1 MTKLLFASFGIAIIF
16 TITVVTVNQYNTR
29 NYKPEIF
36 IEIEKNYS
44 YEINRD
50 KFGVPHVYGAKDKDA
65 AFAFAFAQAEDDLE
79 HVEMMMKMSRGE
91 LSNFTINS
99 NSIAA
104 LYTLITGKGD
114 ILENLEAI
122 EGVELDFLFK
132 FFNVKETVRQK
143 IDEIPNE
150 TIEYIKGYA
159 DGLNF
164 YAAKNPNLVDQS
176 LYPATVRDLV
186 AGMTFRMPLFYG
198 IDHSISE
205 LISLMDD
212 EVKEVVKV
220 KNALSNNHV
229 VASINSYF
237 KPSGSNAFAVAKSRS
252 QDNETLLV
260 INSHQPLTGPVAWY
274 EIHLKSD
281 EGLNIM
287 GGTFPGSPFIHV
299 GFNENLGWGA
309 TVNQPDLAD
318 IYKLDLNPRDN
329 NQYLLDG
336 KWENFTEINQNF
348 KVKLFGPF
356 SINYPIPMHYSK
368 HGPVLKDNNKAYALR
383 FVGMHDVNHSTA
395 WLKMNKSKN
404 LSQWLEALKMQ
415 EIASLNLVYADKED
429 NIYFVHNVKSPIRN
443 SNYDWKKVLPG
454 NDSSLI
460 WTEFHPFENI
470 PQILNPSS
478 GYIFSTNQNPF
489 FVTANEDNL
498 LPENYN
504 PTMGFQTRTT
514 NRAYRAYELLD
525 KDTSISFNEIS
536 QYKHDNKFSYNSRQ
550 YRFMS
555 EIFNHKFSDK
565 KLINAQEFLAEWD
578 LGTDSNNLQAAF
590 GVCILSPEWLA
601 EITREPQPDPI
612 LTFTNCV
619 DEFYKNF
626 GTLSIKWSEVNF
638 LERGSKLVHIQGGP
652 DVLRAIY
659 APRSEDGI
667 LKAVAGDGLYIHLKW
682 DSNKKQISKS
692 IHQFGSATMNMNS
705 PHYDDQINLFA
716 NEELKNTFFN

>member
-578 LGTDSNNLQAAF
+578 LGTDSNNLHAAF

>member
-65 AFAFAFAQAEDDLE
+65 AFAFALAQAEDDLE

-176 LYPATVRDLV
+176 LYPATVRDLI

-220 KNALSNNHV
+220 KNALSNSHV

-525 KDTSISFNEIS
+525 KDTSISFDEIS

-578 LGTDSNNLQAAF
+578 LGTDSNNLHAAF

-692 IHQFGSATMNMNS
+692 IHQFGSSTMNMNS
-705 PHYDDQINLFA
+705 PHYDLSLIHI
-716 NEELKNTFFN
+716 

>member
-16 TITVVTVNQYNTR
+16 TIIVVTVNQYNTR

-176 LYPATVRDLV
+176 LYPATVSDLV

>member
-65 AFAFAFAQAEDDLE
+65 AFAFALAQAEDDLE

-132 FFNVKETVRQK
+132 FFNVKETVTQK

-220 KNALSNNHV
+220 NNALSNNHV

-336 KWENFTEINQNF
+336 KWENFIEINQNF

-443 SNYDWKKVLPG
+443 SNYDWKQVLPG

-504 PTMGFQTRTT
+504 PTMGFQTRIT

-565 KLINAQEFLAEWD
+565 KLINAQEFLTEWD
-578 LGTDSNNLQAAF
+578 LGTDSNNLHAAF

-601 EITREPQPDPI
+601 EITRQPQPDPI

-619 DEFYKNF
+619 EEFYKNF

-659 APRSEDGI
+659 APRSKDGI
-667 LKAVAGDGLYIHLKW
+667 LRAVAGDGLYIHLKW

>member
-1 MTKLLFASFGIAIIF
+1 MTKLLFASFGIVIIF

-29 NYKPEIF
+29 NYNPEIF

-65 AFAFAFAQAEDDLE
+65 AFAFALAQAEDDLE

-132 FFNVKETVRQK
+132 FFNVKETVTQK

-498 LPENYN
+498 MPENYN

-565 KLINAQEFLAEWD
+565 KLINAQEFLTEWD
-578 LGTDSNNLQAAF
+578 LGTDSNNLHAAF

>member
-65 AFAFAFAQAEDDLE
+65 AFAFALAQAEDDLE

-132 FFNVKETVRQK
+132 FFNVKETVTQK

-498 LPENYN
+498 MPENYN

-578 LGTDSNNLQAAF
+578 LGTDSNNLHAAF

-682 DSNKKQISKS
+682 DRNKKQISKS

>member
-44 YEINRD
+44 YKINRD

-65 AFAFAFAQAEDDLE
+65 AFAFALAQAEDDLE
-79 HVEMMMKMSRGE
+79 HVEMMIKMSRGE

-143 IDEIPNE
+143 IDEIPDE

-336 KWENFTEINQNF
+336 KWENFKEINQNF

-525 KDTSISFNEIS
+525 KDTSISFDEIS

-555 EIFNHKFSDK
+555 EIFNHKFSDT
-565 KLINAQEFLAEWD
+565 KLINAQEFLTEWN
-578 LGTDSNNLQAAF
+578 LGTDSNNLHAAF

-692 IHQFGSATMNMNS
+692 IHQFGSATMNINS

>member
-65 AFAFAFAQAEDDLE
+65 AFAFALAQAEDDLE

-132 FFNVKETVRQK
+132 FFDVKETVTQK

-150 TIEYIKGYA
+150 AIEYIKGYA

-220 KNALSNNHV
+220 NNALSNNHV

-318 IYKLDLNPRDN
+318 IYRLDLNPRDN

-336 KWENFTEINQNF
+336 KWENLKEINQNF

-429 NIYFVHNVKSPIRN
+429 NIYFVHNVKSPIRD

-460 WTEFHPFENI
+460 WTEFHPFEDI

-578 LGTDSNNLQAAF
+578 LGTDSNNLHAAF

>member
-65 AFAFAFAQAEDDLE
+65 AFAFALAQAEDDLE

-143 IDEIPNE
+143 IDEIPDE

-318 IYKLDLNPRDN
+318 IYKLDLNPHDN

-336 KWENFTEINQNF
+336 KWENFEEINQNF

-460 WTEFHPFENI
+460 WTEFHPFESI

-489 FVTANEDNL
+489 FVTAIEDNL
-498 LPENYN
+498 MPENYN

-525 KDTSISFNEIS
+525 KDTSISFDEIS

-555 EIFNHKFSDK
+555 EIFNHKFSDT
-565 KLINAQEFLAEWD
+565 KLINAQEFLTEWD
-578 LGTDSNNLQAAF
+578 LGTDSNNLHAAF

-638 LERGSKLVHIQGGP
+638 LERGTKLVHIQGGP

>member
-36 IEIEKNYS
+36 IEIEKDYS

-150 TIEYIKGYA
+150 TLEYIKGYA

-555 EIFNHKFSDK
+555 EIFNHKFFDK

-692 IHQFGSATMNMNS
+692 IHQFGSCLLYTS
-705 PHYDDQINLFA
+705 PSPRDRG
-716 NEELKNTFFN
+716 

>member
-65 AFAFAFAQAEDDLE
+65 AFAFALAQAEDDLE
-79 HVEMMMKMSRGE
+79 HVEMMIKMSRGE

>member
-1 MTKLLFASFGIAIIF
+1 MTKLLFACFGIAIFF

-237 KPSGSNAFAVAKSRS
+237 KPSGSNTFAVAKSRS

-318 IYKLDLNPRDN
+318 IYKLELNPRDN

-336 KWENFTEINQNF
+336 KWKNFKEINQKF

-498 LPENYN
+498 MPENYN

-525 KDTSISFNEIS
+525 KDTSISFDEIS

-555 EIFNHKFSDK
+555 EIFNHKFFDK
-565 KLINAQEFLAEWD
+565 KLINAQEFLTEWD
-578 LGTDSNNLQAAF
+578 LGTDSNNLHAAF

-638 LERGSKLVHIQGGP
+638 LERGSKLIHIQGGP

>member
-1 MTKLLFASFGIAIIF
+1 M
-16 TITVVTVNQYNTR
+16 
-29 NYKPEIF
+29 
-36 IEIEKNYS
+36 
-44 YEINRD
+44 
-50 KFGVPHVYGAKDKDA
+50 
-65 AFAFAFAQAEDDLE
+65 
-79 HVEMMMKMSRGE
+79 
-91 LSNFTINS
+91 
-99 NSIAA
+99 
-104 LYTLITGKGD
+104 
-114 ILENLEAI
+114 
-122 EGVELDFLFK
+122 
-132 FFNVKETVRQK
+132 
-143 IDEIPNE
+143 
-150 TIEYIKGYA
+150 
-159 DGLNF
+159 
-164 YAAKNPNLVDQS
+164 
-176 LYPATVRDLV
+176 
-186 AGMTFRMPLFYG
+186 
-198 IDHSISE
+198 
-205 LISLMDD
+205 
-212 EVKEVVKV
+212 
-220 KNALSNNHV
+220 
-229 VASINSYF
+229 
-237 KPSGSNAFAVAKSRS
+237 
-252 QDNETLLV
+252 
-260 INSHQPLTGPVAWY
+260 
-274 EIHLKSD
+274 
-281 EGLNIM
+281 
-287 GGTFPGSPFIHV
+287 
-299 GFNENLGWGA
+299 
-309 TVNQPDLAD
+309 
-318 IYKLDLNPRDN
+318 
-329 NQYLLDG
+329 DG
-336 KWENFTEINQNF
+336 KWENFKEINQNF

-498 LPENYN
+498 MPENYN

-578 LGTDSNNLQAAF
+578 LGTDSNNLHAAF

>member
-1 MTKLLFASFGIAIIF
+1 LTKLLFASFGIAIIF

-65 AFAFAFAQAEDDLE
+65 AFAFALAQAEDDLE

-356 SINYPIPMHYSK
+356 SINYPVPMHYSK

-578 LGTDSNNLQAAF
+578 LGTDSNNLHAAF

>member
-65 AFAFAFAQAEDDLE
+65 AFAFALAQAEDDLE

-143 IDEIPNE
+143 IDEIPDE

-336 KWENFTEINQNF
+336 KWENFIEINQNF

-498 LPENYN
+498 MPENYN

>member
-29 NYKPEIF
+29 NYKPDIF

-50 KFGVPHVYGAKDKDA
+50 KFGVPHVYGVKDKDA

-143 IDEIPNE
+143 IDEIPYE

-212 EVKEVVKV
+212 EVKEVVKA

-318 IYKLDLNPRDN
+318 IYKLDLNPRNN

-638 LERGSKLVHIQGGP
+638 LERGSKLIHIQGGP

-692 IHQFGSATMNMNS
+692 IHQFGSATIDLS
-705 PHYDDQINLFA
+705 LIHI
-716 NEELKNTFFN
+716 

>member
-16 TITVVTVNQYNTR
+16 TITLVAANQYNTK
-29 NYKPEIF
+29 NYKPENF

-79 HVEMMMKMSRGE
+79 HVEMMIKMSSGE
-91 LSNFTINS
+91 LSNFSINS
-99 NSIAA
+99 NSISA
-104 LYTLITGKGD
+104 LYTLITGRGD
-114 ILENLEAI
+114 ILENLDAI
-122 EGVELDFLFK
+122 KGVELDFLFK
-132 FFNVKETVRQK
+132 FLNIEEKVRQK
-143 IDEIPNE
+143 IDEIPEE
-150 TIEYIKGYA
+150 TINYIKGYV
-159 DGLNF
+159 DGLNY

-176 LYPATVRDLV
+176 LYPATVGDLV

-212 EVKEVVKV
+212 EEKEVVKV
-220 KNALSNNHV
+220 KNALSNNHI

-237 KPSGSNAFAVAKSRS
+237 KPSGSNAFAVAKNRS
-252 QDNETLLV
+252 QDNETMLV

-336 KWENFTEINQNF
+336 KWENFKEINQNF
-348 KVKLFGPF
+348 KGKLFGPF

-443 SNYDWKKVLPG
+443 SNYDWNKVLPG

-498 LPENYN
+498 MPENYN

-578 LGTDSNNLQAAF
+578 LGTDSNNLHAAF

>member
-65 AFAFAFAQAEDDLE
+65 AFAFALAQAEDDLE

-132 FFNVKETVRQK
+132 FFNVKETVTQK

-212 EVKEVVKV
+212 EVKEVVRV
-220 KNALSNNHV
+220 NNALSNNHV

-336 KWENFTEINQNF
+336 KWENFKEINQNF

-460 WTEFHPFENI
+460 WMEFHPFENI

-489 FVTANEDNL
+489 FVTANENNL
-498 LPENYN
+498 MPENYN
-504 PTMGFQTRTT
+504 PTMGFQTRIT

-578 LGTDSNNLQAAF
+578 LGTDSNNLHAAF

-682 DSNKKQISKS
+682 DRNKKQISKS
-692 IHQFGSATMNMNS
+692 IHQFGSATMNVNS

-716 NEELKNTFFN
+716 NEELKDTFFN

>member
-44 YEINRD
+44 YKINRD

-65 AFAFAFAQAEDDLE
+65 AFAFALAQAEDDLE
-79 HVEMMMKMSRGE
+79 HVEMMIKMSRGE

-638 LERGSKLVHIQGGP
+638 LERGTKLVHIQGGP

-692 IHQFGSATMNMNS
+692 IHQFGSATMNMYS